1 MIVSGGYS
9 IKNAGAPRVGRVATV
24 TTNDHN
30 DRVVHAHF
38 FKFAAELRQSTLEK
52 RRF

>member
-9 IKNAGAPRVGRVATV
+9 IKNARAPRSGIVATV

-30 DRVVHAHF
+30 DRVVHASS
-38 FKFAAELRQSTLEK
+38 FKFAAELQAK
-52 RRF
+52 HA

>member
-9 IKNAGAPRVGRVATV
+9 IKNARAPRSGRVATV

-30 DRVVHAHF
+30 DRVVHAYSF
-38 FKFAAELRQSTLEK
+38 EFAAELQANTLEK